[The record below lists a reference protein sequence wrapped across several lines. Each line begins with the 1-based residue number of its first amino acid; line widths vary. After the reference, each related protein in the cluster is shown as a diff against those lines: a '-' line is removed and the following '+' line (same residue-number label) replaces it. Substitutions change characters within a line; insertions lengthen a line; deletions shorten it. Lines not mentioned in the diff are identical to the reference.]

1 MYLNCLDSPSEMSIE
16 FLQISKYKLDT
27 FNRTLTTKQLQNSNE
42 LINGA
47 YVIQTE
53 LSQLREHRGDK
64 QIGYKVGC
72 NSETIQRDLGIHH
85 PIFGRLYASEC
96 WKSDTTLP
104 LSQFDGLAIEGE
116 LAVRLSRSIVELHD
130 QMFDPD
136 EVIQAIFPVIELH
149 HFAFDEPPT
158 ASDLIARNAI
168 HAGFVCGKETQGNN
182 HFPEQISIKINEVE
196 VARVSGSVISQ
207 TVTSSLRWLA
217 KALQK
222 QGLEVGSNQI
232 ILCGSVAPLFPLF
245 QGGHVEVSTDT
256 NIIVKCAIQA

>member
-1 MYLNCLDSPSEMSIE
+1 MSIE

-27 FNRTLTTKQLQNSNE
+27 LNRTLTTKQLQNSNE

-53 LSQLREHRGDK
+53 ISQLRERRGDK

-104 LSQFDGLAIEGE
+104 LSLFDGLAIEGE

-168 HAGFVCGKETQGNN
+168 HAGFVCGKETQCNN

-196 VARVSGSVISQ
+196 VACVSGSVISQ
-207 TVTSSLRWLA
+207 TVTNSLRWLA

-222 QGLEVGSNQI
+222 QGLQVASNQI

-245 QGGHVEVSTDT
+245 QGGQVEVSTDT

>member
-1 MYLNCLDSPSEMSIE
+1 MSIE
-16 FLQISKYKLDT
+16 FLQASKYKLDT
-27 FNRTLTTKQLQNSNE
+27 LNRALTTKQSQNSDE
-42 LINGA
+42 LINGS

-53 LSQLREHRGDK
+53 ISQLRERRGDK

-72 NSETIQRDLGIHH
+72 NSETIQRELGIHH

-96 WKSDTTLP
+96 WKSDTTFP
-104 LSQFDGLAIEGE
+104 LSQFEGLAIEGE

-168 HAGFVCGKETQGNN
+168 HAGFVCGKETHGNI

-196 VARVSGSVISQ
+196 VARVLGSVISQ
-207 TVTSSLRWLA
+207 TVTNSLLWLA

-222 QGLEVGSNQI
+222 QRLQVASNQI

-245 QGGHVEVSTDT
+245 RGGR
-256 NIIVKCAIQA
+256 

>member
-1 MYLNCLDSPSEMSIE
+1 MSIE
-16 FLQISKYKLDT
+16 FLQISKYKFDT
-27 FNRTLTTKQLQNSNE
+27 FNRTLTTKQSKDSDE
-42 LINGA
+42 LINGS

-53 LSQLREHRGDK
+53 ISQLRERRGDK

-104 LSQFDGLAIEGE
+104 LNQFDGLATEGE

-130 QMFDPD
+130 RMFDPD
-136 EVIQAIFPVIELH
+136 EVIQAIFSVIELH

-182 HFPEQISIKINEVE
+182 HFPEQISIKLNEVE
-196 VARVSGSVISQ
+196 VAHVSGSVISQ
-207 TVTSSLRWLA
+207 TVASSLRWLA

-232 ILCGSVAPLFPLF
+232 ILCESVAPLFPLF
-245 QGGHVEVSTDT
+245 QGGQVEVSTDT

>member
-1 MYLNCLDSPSEMSIE
+1 MSIE
-16 FLQISKYKLDT
+16 FLHISKYKFDT
-27 FNRTLTTKQLQNSNE
+27 FSRMLTTKQSQNSDE

-47 YVIQTE
+47 YVIQNE
-53 LSQLREHRGDK
+53 ISQLRERRGDK
-64 QIGYKVGC
+64 QIGYKAGC

-96 WKSDTTLP
+96 WESNTTLP

-130 QMFDPD
+130 QMFDSD

-222 QGLEVGSNQI
+222 QGLEVASNQI
-232 ILCGSVAPLFPLF
+232 ILCGSVAPLFPLI

-256 NIIVKCAIQA
+256 NINVKCAIQA

>member
-1 MYLNCLDSPSEMSIE
+1 MSIE
-16 FLQISKYKLDT
+16 FLQMSKYKLDT
-27 FNRTLTTKQLQNSNE
+27 FNRTLTTKQRQNSNE

-53 LSQLREHRGDK
+53 LNQLRERRGDK

-85 PIFGRLYASEC
+85 PIFGRLYASEY
-96 WKSDTTLP
+96 WESDTTLP

-182 HFPEQISIKINEVE
+182 HFPEQISIKMNEVE
-196 VARVSGSVISQ
+196 VACVSGSVISQ
-207 TVTSSLRWLA
+207 TVTNSLRWLA

-245 QGGHVEVSTDT
+245 QGGHVEVSTDI